1 MAFYNY
7 LKYDFRS
14 NSEREFVA
22 KRIIKLK
29 KQLEKDVPQKDA
41 ENNLLIGTW
50 NIRDFGKTNRRGF
63 GKRTKDSLYYIAEII
78 SAFDIVAV
86 QEVNELDE
94 WLKVMKILGP
104 DWDYIATD
112 VADSR
117 GGGNGERMTFV
128 YDKRKVWFKNIA
140 GEIVLPNNLLISE
153 SNLTSSD
160 NKLVSGKQFRRTPYI
175 VSFQSGWFKFDLCT
189 VHIYYGQGKEGL
201 QQRIKEIKTIAKYL
215 SDRVDKKLKKENKAT
230 ILLGDFNIVRPD
242 HDTMNALEHNGFVI
256 PKNIRV
262 STSNILETKHYDQIA
277 FKCDK
282 EVIENVESESENNSG
297 VFKIMKSVFTN
308 SEEDFKFY
316 EDIVKSTSNAKA
328 EKYDREN
335 GIRDYYRKEWRTYQ
349 MSDHNLLWARI
360 KTNNSLS
367 YLNKLIQKQ

>member
-14 NSEREFVA
+14 VA
-22 KRIIKLK
+22 DRKYVAERIIKLK
-29 KQLEKDVPQKDA
+29 GQLEKEIPPKDL
-41 ENNLLIGTW
+41 ETNLLIGTW

-104 DWDYIATD
+104 SWGYIATD

-140 GEIVLPNNLLISE
+140 GEIVLPNSLLISQ
-153 SNLTSSD
+153 SKMTSSD
-160 NKLVSGKQFRRTPYI
+160 DKLVSGKQFRRTPYV

-189 VHIYYGQGKEGL
+189 VHIYYGKGKEGL
-201 QQRIKEIKTIAKYL
+201 SERIKEIETIAKYL
-215 SDRVDKKLKKENKAT
+215 SNRVDKKLKKESEAT
-230 ILLGDFNIVRPD
+230 ILS
-242 HDTMNALEHNGFVI
+242 
-256 PKNIRV
+256 K
-262 STSNILETKHYDQIA
+262 
-277 FKCDK
+277 
-282 EVIENVESESENNSG
+282 
-297 VFKIMKSVFTN
+297 
-308 SEEDFKFY
+308 
-316 EDIVKSTSNAKA
+316 
-328 EKYDREN
+328 
-335 GIRDYYRKEWRTYQ
+335 
-349 MSDHNLLWARI
+349 
-360 KTNNSLS
+360 
-367 YLNKLIQKQ
+367 